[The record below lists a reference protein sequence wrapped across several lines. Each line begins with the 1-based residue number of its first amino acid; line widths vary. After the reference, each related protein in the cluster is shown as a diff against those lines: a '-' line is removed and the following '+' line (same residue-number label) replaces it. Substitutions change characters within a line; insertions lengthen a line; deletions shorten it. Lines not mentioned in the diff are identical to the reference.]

1 MSEHLSRGK
10 YNIWQVRKHLLE
22 YIVVNKLN
30 INVIASIKYRFL
42 IVLLIQWTKMNFW
55 VLYLYEWVIVF
66 IESR

>member
-10 YNIWQVRKHLLE
+10 YNIWRVRKHLLE

-55 VLYLYEWVIVF
+55 GLYLYEWVIVF